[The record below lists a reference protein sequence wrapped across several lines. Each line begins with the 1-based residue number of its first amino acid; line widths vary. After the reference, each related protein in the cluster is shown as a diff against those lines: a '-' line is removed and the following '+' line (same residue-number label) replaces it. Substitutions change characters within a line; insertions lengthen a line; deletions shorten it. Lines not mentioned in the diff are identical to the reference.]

1 VSELPSVTAF
11 QVDVARTF
19 FALPEA
25 ESFLLAGGLA
35 LLAQGMSERPTQDMD
50 AFTSQPGDVQRAR
63 TAFEEAAQA
72 QGWVVHVR
80 QSTETFVRL
89 HVVGQ
94 DSLLVDLALDSPP
107 GLPASISVL
116 GPTFDPDELA
126 ARKLLA
132 LFDRAMPRDF
142 VDVYAVT
149 RTRSPHDVLA
159 LARELDPG
167 LDTAF
172 LLVAMR
178 RLNAYRDED
187 VPIDAGH
194 AAAMREFFEG
204 WVGQLDQDAR

>member
-1 VSELPSVTAF
+1 
-11 QVDVARTF
+11 
-19 FALPEA
+19 
-25 ESFLLAGGLA
+25 
-35 LLAQGMSERPTQDMD
+35 
-50 AFTSQPGDVQRAR
+50 
-63 TAFEEAAQA
+63 
-72 QGWVVHVR
+72 
-80 QSTETFVRL
+80 
-89 HVVGQ
+89 
-94 DSLLVDLALDSPP
+94 LLVDLALDSPP

-167 LDTAF
+167 LDTVV

-194 AAAMREFFEG
+194 AAAMREFLEG
-204 WVGQLDQDAR
+204 VAAVTRGRDQARLGSSANSYEARSCWISVSNAAMCPDSDGAELAPGRRLRTARSCSSAWTMLRTCGFMTCSPSPKSVHHVAMCT